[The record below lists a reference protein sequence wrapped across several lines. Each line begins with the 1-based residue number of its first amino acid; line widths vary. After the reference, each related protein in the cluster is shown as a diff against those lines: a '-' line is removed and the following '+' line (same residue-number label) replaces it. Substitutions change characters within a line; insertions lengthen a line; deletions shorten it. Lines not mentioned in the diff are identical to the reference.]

1 MNEYENDDQFM
12 SKSEANKKVRT
23 TVNSMQK
30 KVVHFGIVIIIVQLL
45 CMIF

>member
-30 KVVHFGIVIIIVQLL
+30 R
-45 CMIF
+45 